1 MREAQGRVKVP
12 SSSPG
17 VLLFLAGGLL
27 AVALLAL
34 APASA
39 PAVLVLLLAGGAA
52 FHTARRGPA
61 PLSWG
66 RLVRAGLFI
75 AVAAGLLLP
84 VLLGG
89 LFSLHIVLSGLVDA
103 WAAINRRDVLVA
115 ALGLILLLLVARFW
129 PERLGEA
136 AFLAVGTAAA
146 LAVKLAY
153 GYSVRL
159 APFSDFAGMWSVA
172 SKVATEGL
180 AATQVWAAESPGPL
194 RWIYLE
200 RVLPFLLPLR
210 LAFGP
215 GPTAYTIANVLANVA
230 ASGLP
235 SGLARSWFGKTA
247 ARFAFVLSLAAP
259 ETLMASILPNHDIPG
274 ALYTLLGLF
283 VFDRASRLFLAG
295 RERAALAASLLFGL
309 VSVVVGL
316 QRTTGPFFVL
326 SCAAVGLLAVALDGD
341 RRRTGRAAL
350 ALFVLPLALYLGTN
364 RILRAADLTIPP
376 EKFAARRGLV
386 LMAGSDSWSD
396 GSFAHFATLEQSYD
410 KLPVRWYPLAA
421 AKIASDTWHTPS
433 ARITG
438 YVAKSRSLYDLGT
451 QTYFYVQGAE
461 VSRLGVVEGRR
472 MDRATALSRCFSVV
486 FIGCFLVGCL
496 RLFATPGVT
505 LRAFVPLVYLT
516 AVSALILF
524 FALVQPRYLYQ
535 IWFIGAIYAGF
546 AFKPRE
552 NEGA

>member
-1 MREAQGRVKVP
+1 MKIP
-12 SSSPG
+12 SPSPG

-27 AVALLAL
+27 AVVFLAL

-39 PAVLVLLLAGGAA
+39 PAVLVFLLAGGAA
-52 FHTARRGPA
+52 FHAVRRSPV
-61 PLSWG
+61 PLSWD
-66 RLVRAGLFI
+66 RLARAGLL
-75 AVAAGLLLP
+75 VAAAVGVLVP
-84 VLLGG
+84 ALLGG
-89 LFSLHIVLSGLVDA
+89 LFSLHVVLSGLVDP

-115 ALGLILLLLVARFW
+115 ALALTALLLVARFW
-129 PERLGEA
+129 PARLGEVT
-136 AFLAVGTAAA
+136 FLIVGTAAA
-146 LAVKLAY
+146 LAAKLAY
-153 GYSVRL
+153 VHFVRL

-180 AATQVWAAESPGPL
+180 SATQAWAAESPGPL

-215 GPTAYTIANVLANVA
+215 GPTGYAIANVLANVA
-230 ASGLP
+230 ASGLTFV
-235 SGLARSWFGKTA
+235 LARGWFGPAA
-247 ARFAFVLSLAAP
+247 ARVAFVLSLAAP

-283 VFDRASRLFLAG
+283 VFDRACRLFLAG
-295 RERAALAASLLFGL
+295 RERAALAVSLVFGL
-309 VSVVVGL
+309 LSVVVGL

-326 SCAAVGLLAVALDGD
+326 SCAATGLLAVALGGD

-350 ALFVLPLALYLGTN
+350 VLFVLPLALYLGTS

-376 EKFAARRGLV
+376 EVFAARRGLV
-386 LMAGSDSWSD
+386 LLAGSDSWSD
-396 GSFAHFATLEQSYD
+396 GAFAHFATLELSYD

-421 AKIASDTWHTPS
+421 AKIAADTWHTPS
-433 ARITG
+433 ARVTG

-451 QTYFYVQGAE
+451 QTYFYVQGAQ
-461 VSRLGVVEGRR
+461 VPGLGVVDGRR
-472 MDRATALSRCFSVV
+472 VDRATTFSRCFSVV
-486 FIGCFLVGCL
+486 FVGCFLVGCF
-496 RLFATPGVT
+496 RLFATSGVPV
-505 LRAFVPLVYLT
+505 RAFVPLVYLA
-516 AVSALILF
+516 AVSSLILF

-535 IWFIGAIYAGF
+535 IWFIGAIYAGN
-546 AFKPRE
+546 AFEPRK